1 MLLEVFFCTYK
12 VADYGIFFFLKS
24 EKSCWMLKKFTF
36 FQLSILISTISE
48 RLDKEIQNNL
58 WLIESWKCHLEKT
71 ISKTWV
77 LKQQFHKNFNYKQNK
92 VFLTYWVNGTFFSL
106 KILSYV
112 IHNSVY
118 LMHCWTKHLSIQI
131 FVIFR
136 KQRKHLKREKNIF
149 DTFPIHF
156 RDLLYL

>member
-36 FQLSILISTISE
+36 SLLFSTISE

-71 ISKTWV
+71 ISETWV
-77 LKQQFHKNFNYKQNK
+77 LKQQFHKNYNYKQNK
-92 VFLTYWVNGTFFSL
+92 VFLTYWVNGSKYWHIFFL
-106 KILSYV
+106 KNIILRHTQFCLSNALLNKALV
-112 IHNSVY
+112 NTD
-118 LMHCWTKHLSIQI
+118 LCHLSET
-131 FVIFR
+131 
-136 KQRKHLKREKNIF
+136 KK
-149 DTFPIHF
+149 TS
-156 RDLLYL
+156 

>member
-58 WLIESWKCHLEKT
+58 WLIEIWKCHLKKT
-71 ISKTWV
+71 ISETWV
-77 LKQQFHKNFNYKQNK
+77 LKQQFNKNYNYKFQWQSKQNK
-92 VFLTYWVNGTFFSL
+92 VFLTYWINGSKYWHIFFLKNIILRHTQFCLSNALLNKALVNTDL
-106 KILSYV
+106 
-112 IHNSVY
+112 
-118 LMHCWTKHLSIQI
+118 CHLSET
-131 FVIFR
+131 
-136 KQRKHLKREKNIF
+136 KK
-149 DTFPIHF
+149 TS
-156 RDLLYL
+156 